1 MDGGKEMG
9 DSEDGDDEELTPT
22 WLHQVVLVYAL
33 WVGGGRRSR
42 ILRSVMVD
50 GWR

>member
-1 MDGGKEMG
+1 MKAKRCG

-22 WLHQVVLVYAL
+22 WLHQVALVYAS
-33 WVGGGRRSR
+33 WVDGGRQSR

-50 GWR
+50 GWG